1 MSYVFYNPNPLKRQS
16 SGDCTVRALSL
27 ALGYKNDWDKTYVA
41 LCIEGMKH
49 CEMPSANEVWGSLL
63 IQNGYVE
70 HSLLTKC
77 KDCYNLIDF
86 CNDHPTGEYVVGT
99 GQHTVYCSMG
109 NYWDSWDSGDVVPTY
124 YFEKVEGDN
133 KNGQ

>member
-109 NYWDSWDSGDVVPTY
+109 NYWDSWDSGYVVPTY